1 MKALRAIKLRMS
13 DNLSGI
19 KSYAGKIDGK
29 WVLVA
34 WDYKTK
40 VLSYTFDE
48 SITAGKHI
56 FEFTVTDAKNNV
68 STFTAEFNR

>member
-1 MKALRAIKLRMS
+1 V
-13 DNLSGI
+13 GI

-40 VLSYTFDE
+40 VLSYTFDD
-48 SITAGKHI
+48 SIAPGKHT
-56 FEFTVTDAKNNV
+56 FEFTVTDVQKQ
-68 STFTAEFNR
+68 R